1 MIREGAII
9 SERYKIIN
17 RIGTGGMA
25 DVYKAVDGKLNRYVA
40 IKVLKREFREDETF
54 VRKFRTEAQSAAGL
68 LQPNIVN
75 IYDVGEDRGLYYIV
89 MEYVDGITLK
99 EYIAKKGKLT
109 PKEVISIAVQVCAAM
124 EVAHERGIIH
134 RDIKPQNIMISKEG
148 KVKVTD
154 FGIAKST
161 SSNTISTNMMG
172 SVHYTSPEQARGG
185 FSDTKSD
192 IYSLGISMYEMITGE
207 LPFDGDST
215 VTIALQHLQEDM
227 KMPSE
232 IVPDIPY
239 SLERIILKCT
249 QKSPDRRYANV
260 TQLARDLRKSLADP
274 DGDFV
279 VIAPLSN
286 MTDTRKITEDELRRI
301 QLAEDREDED
311 DDYEERRE
319 RRRKAAGKDVDPKM
333 DKVMRILTIVA
344 SVIFLSVVIGVIV
357 ISAQSCSNTGGQET
371 QVDRAVP
378 KLVGMTEDD
387 ARRACEEVGLRME
400 ISEEVYSK
408 TYEKG
413 YIDSQK
419 TQEGVELPEGAIV
432 LVNISKGKLYELPDL
447 SGSEFVDARDQL
459 IDLGIPRDKIK
470 LEEEPSKEVPE
481 DQVIRTNPE
490 AGEWVNGDTEITIYV
505 STGVEM
511 VQVPNLVGRKEAEA
525 KNLLEGMGL
534 KSKITKE
541 YSSTVPKGQVIS
553 QEEYEGQE
561 LEAGSTVHYVVSK
574 GPEQVT
580 IPTDLTGRPFSEAK
594 AILQNLGLVVKMISE
609 PNDEYAD
616 GYVIAVPLSGTKVD
630 LGSTVEV
637 YVSTGP
643 TVS

>member
-109 PKEVISIAVQVCAAM
+109 PKEVISIAVQGCAAM

-134 RDIKPQNIMISKEG
+134 RDIKPQNIMISKDG

-172 SVHYTSPEQARGG
+172 SVHYTSPEQASGG
-185 FSDTKSD
+185 FCDSKSD

-419 TQEGVELPEGAIV
+419 TQEGVELTVGAIV
-432 LVNISKGKLYELPDL
+432 LVNIS
-447 SGSEFVDARDQL
+447 
-459 IDLGIPRDKIK
+459 
-470 LEEEPSKEVPE
+470 
-481 DQVIRTNPE
+481 
-490 AGEWVNGDTEITIYV
+490 
-505 STGVEM
+505 
-511 VQVPNLVGRKEAEA
+511 
-525 KNLLEGMGL
+525 
-534 KSKITKE
+534 
-541 YSSTVPKGQVIS
+541 
-553 QEEYEGQE
+553 
-561 LEAGSTVHYVVSK
+561 
-574 GPEQVT
+574 
-580 IPTDLTGRPFSEAK
+580 
-594 AILQNLGLVVKMISE
+594 
-609 PNDEYAD
+609 
-616 GYVIAVPLSGTKVD
+616 
-630 LGSTVEV
+630 
-637 YVSTGP
+637 
-643 TVS
+643 